1 MVDFSVHAQGFGKVH
16 GPNRHDHEFLDINV
30 VIGMG
35 TAIKDIHHRNRQ
47 FLGVDTAQVLV
58 QGKAGVFGGCLGA
71 GKADAQDGIGT
82 KFAFIFGSIKAQ
94 ERLVNLDLTR
104 RFKANEGIAD
114 DVVDVI
120 HSLQDAFT
128 EVTVLIPVTQF
139 HGFMNTCG
147 STARNSSAADDAVI
161 KEDFHFNGGV
171 AAGIQDFSCTDIFNK
186 SHCYA
191 PLLFAGISQ
200 DFYKQAVS
208 CHGFRFFKA
217 HEGKEGRRDVRQS
230 AIHDGRS
237 RLGSN
242 DQERNRVCRMGRHG
256 HVAYRVL
263 HFFQVAMVCRNADG
277 TAF

>member
-191 PLLFAGISQ
+191 PLLLLGS
-200 DFYKQAVS
+200 
-208 CHGFRFFKA
+208 
-217 HEGKEGRRDVRQS
+217 VR
-230 AIHDGRS
+230 IFTS
-237 RLGSN
+237 RLCPVMASG
-242 DQERNRVCRMGRHG
+242 
-256 HVAYRVL
+256 
-263 HFFQVAMVCRNADG
+263 FQG
-277 TAF
+277 P

>member
-1 MVDFSVHAQGFGKVH
+1 MVDFGIHAQGFGKVY
-16 GPNRHDHEFLDINV
+16 GPNRHDHEFLDIDV
-30 VIGMG
+30 VIGMS
-35 TAIKDIHHRNRQ
+35 TAIEDVHHRNRQ
-47 FLGVDTAQVLV
+47 FLSVDTAQILV
-58 QGKAGVFGGCLGA
+58 QGQTGIFSGCFGA

-94 ERLVNLDLTR
+94 ERLVNLDLTG

-139 HGFMNTCG
+139 HGFMNACG

-161 KEDFHFNGGV
+161 KEDLHFNGGV
-171 AAGIQDFSCTDIFNK
+171 AAGIQDFSCADIFNK

-200 DFYKQAVS
+200 DFLQAG
-208 CHGFRFFKA
+208 C
-217 HEGKEGRRDVRQS
+217 
-230 AIHDGRS
+230 
-237 RLGSN
+237 
-242 DQERNRVCRMGRHG
+242 
-256 HVAYRVL
+256 VL
-263 HFFQVAMVCRNADG
+263 SWLPVFQG
-277 TAF
+277 P